1 MTVTEITLDA
11 VSDSIPKVTDWMETE
26 LQALACPQ
34 KSMMQIAVAID
45 ELVTNIVSYAYPDQ
59 PGEFSVKLE
68 CDDGMATITFTDSGV
83 PFDPTKREDP
93 DVTLSADQRQIGGL
107 GIFMARKT
115 MDSMTYART
124 EGQNVLTITKNL

>member
-1 MTVTEITLDA
+1 MFELRIEARKENLDRVMA
-11 VSDSIPKVTDWMETE
+11 FADD
-26 LQALACPQ
+26 ALEESGCPMKAQ
-34 KSMMQIAVAID
+34 MQIDVAVEEIF
-45 ELVTNIVSYAYPDQ
+45 VNIASYAYEDTGDVLIQLDVRENPAQ
-59 PGEFSVKLE
+59 V
-68 CDDGMATITFTDSGV
+68 AITFTDSGV